1 MGDDDNIGGLV
12 PPREFDRRGV
22 DAALLAVTKTLVGEV
37 EKRAIAEEDSHRREH
52 EDMEKHRLERLANQE
67 RFMSERD
74 KRYEERF
81 LASQQALQEASAS
94 AKEAIAVANANA
106 KEAITVA
113 FANAKEAIATANA
126 SQAAAILKSENAQAE
141 VNKATFVTIDN
152 LRQTMAGVMPRAE
165 ADNRFNEI
173 VKTMDELKLQ
183 QRTMLAQRQGNTEA
197 VRTRTED
204 SRTQVAWIA
213 AAISFV
219 VMIVVVANAFFG
231 R

>member
-1 MGDDDNIGGLV
+1 MAEEDIS
-12 PPREFDRRGV
+12 RDRRGI

-37 EKRAIAEEDSHRREH
+37 EKRAIAAEETHRREH
-52 EDMEKHRLERLANQE
+52 EVLEQTRLERSVNHS
-67 RFMSERD
+67 RFAAERD

-81 LASQQALQEASAS
+81 LASQQALHEASAS
-94 AKEAIAVANANA
+94 AKEAIAVANNNA

-126 SQAAAILKSENAQAE
+126 SQKEAILKSENAQGE

-152 LRQTMAGVMPRAE
+152 LRVTMAGVMPRQE

-183 QRTMLAQRQGNTEA
+183 
-197 VRTRTED
+197 VRTISAQKQGKVED

-213 AAISFV
+213 AAISFI
-219 VMIVVVANAFFG
+219 VMIIVVANAFLG
-231 R
+231 K